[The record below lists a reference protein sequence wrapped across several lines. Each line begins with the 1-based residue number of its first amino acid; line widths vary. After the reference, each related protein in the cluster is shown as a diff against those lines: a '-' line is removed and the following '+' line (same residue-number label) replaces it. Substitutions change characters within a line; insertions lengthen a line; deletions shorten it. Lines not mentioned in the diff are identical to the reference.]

1 MPNMEDAGA
10 IAPAFV
16 LHDLKSGDVWQLVR
30 VLRKFKLA
38 EARKMIDEDLLK
50 SDTFGCHPCRNTASL
65 RLATA
70 DLLNKVIPALGH
82 EPTMVTLPEVTE

>member
-50 SDTFGCHPCRNTASL
+50 KTKFETP
-65 RLATA
+65 
-70 DLLNKVIPALGH
+70 KK
-82 EPTMVTLPEVTE
+82 